1 MANEE
6 HLKRLR
12 EAIAARNIA
21 AWNKWREEN
30 RITPLLGGADLT
42 RADLENADLKEADLR
57 SASLIEANLTGADLS
72 EADLHDAHL
81 YGANLEGANLR
92 EANLRG
98 VDLRNADLSRADLT
112 EAKGLSQWQI
122 NQAKTNKD
130 TKLPPD
136 LQRLKHWEEDLT

>member
-30 RITPLLGGADLT
+30 HIIPLLGGADLT
-42 RADLENADLKEADLR
+42 RADLENANLKEADLW
-57 SASLIEANLTGADLS
+57 SASLIEANLTGADL
-72 EADLHDAHL
+72 EKAGLKRADLW
-81 YGANLEGANLR
+81 GANLR

-98 VDLRNADLSRADLT
+98 TDLREASLSRADLT
-112 EAKGLSQWQI
+112 GAKGLLQWQI
-122 NQAKTNKD
+122 NQAKADKD

-136 LQRLKHWEEDLT
+136 LQRPKHWEEDLT

>member
-30 RITPLLGGADLT
+30 RITPLLG
-42 RADLENADLKEADLR
+42 RADLQGANLENANLLK
-57 SASLIEANLTGADLS
+57 ANLTGADLEKAS
-72 EADLHDAHL
+72 LPRADLW
-81 YGANLEGANLR
+81 GANLR

-98 VDLRNADLSRADLT
+98 TDL
-112 EAKGLSQWQI
+112 
-122 NQAKTNKD
+122 
-130 TKLPPD
+130 
-136 LQRLKHWEEDLT
+136 

>member
-30 RITPLLGGADLT
+30 RIIPFLG
-42 RADLENADLKEADLR
+42 RADLR
-57 SASLIEANLTGADLS
+57 
-72 EADLHDAHL
+72 
-81 YGANLEGANLR
+81 GANLENANLKRADLWGANLR

-98 VDLRNADLSRADLT
+98 ADFHEASLQDADLT
-112 EAKGLSQWQI
+112 GAKGLSQWQI
-122 NQAKTNKD
+122 KTAKTNKG

-136 LQRLKHWEEDLT
+136 LQRPKHWEEDLT